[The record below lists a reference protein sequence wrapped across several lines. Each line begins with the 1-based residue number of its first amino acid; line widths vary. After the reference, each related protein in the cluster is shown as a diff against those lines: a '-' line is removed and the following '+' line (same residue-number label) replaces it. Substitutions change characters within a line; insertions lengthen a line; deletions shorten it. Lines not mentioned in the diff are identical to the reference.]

1 MRQRRRAERQLSAR
15 PAPQVSAARRIN
27 QRFLQRLLYWAG
39 GLFIVLLLAGL
50 AVGWFF
56 NFYQPP
62 RKVVAEIDGV
72 EFQLRD
78 VVPYTLLDGTAT
90 GQLRPN
96 FALNNLIRDS
106 ILEARGPDLGASIAP
121 QDVEGALVQRFEQL
135 DAEAESPA
143 QLTDAGQSSL
153 DAFTDAL
160 GVSENDYRDWVR
172 GQLWQN
178 AVYQAFL
185 EETPSTAESVFV
197 EWIVGADSQQART
210 AFDRIAA
217 GEDFTAVANELNTDL
232 TVADPDGVVG
242 WTPRGALP
250 EIDPLVFAENLA
262 VNQVI
267 GPVATSIGSIVYR
280 VTDRS
285 PDQPVDEAMRA
296 LLAQNTFQEW
306 MDAQTAGLF
315 FNLTA
320 DDNNWVLRSV
330 GAI

>member
-1 MRQRRRAERQLSAR
+1 MRQRRRAERQFSAR

-39 GLFIVLLLAGL
+39 GLFSVLLLAGL

-56 NFYQPP
+56 NYYQPP

-78 VVPYTLLDGTAT
+78 VAPYALLDSTAT

-96 FALNNLIRDS
+96 LALNNLVRDS
-106 ILEARGPDLGASIAP
+106 ILETRGPDLGASVAP
-121 QDVEGALVQRFEQL
+121 QDVEDTLVQRFEQL
-135 DAEAESPA
+135 DPEAEPPA
-143 QLTDAGQSSL
+143 QLTDVGQSSL

-160 GVSENDYRDWVR
+160 GVSENDYRDWVE
-172 GQLWQN
+172 GQLWQSS
-178 AVYQAFL
+178 VYETFL
-185 EETPSTAESVFV
+185 EETPATAESVFV
-197 EWIVGADSQQART
+197 EWIIGADSQQARS
-210 AFDRIAA
+210 AFDRISA

-232 TVADPDGVVG
+232 TIADPDGVVG
-242 WTPRGALP
+242 WTPRGALT
-250 EIDPLVFAENLA
+250 EFDPLIFSDDLA
-262 VNQVI
+262 VNQVV

-296 LLAQNTFQEW
+296 VLAQNAFQEW

-315 FNLTA
+315 FNLTSG
-320 DDNNWVLRSV
+320 DNNWVLRSI